1 MTIIEFQKYSD
12 DFLTYIE
19 IEKNLSKNTC
29 RSYNSDFKSFI
40 TFWNTINCTEK
51 KDFTFTQII
60 ERYFIQLFN
69 KKIDKNSVAR
79 KISCFTSL
87 KRFLKSI
94 EVNLPFNIQRPRT
107 DKKLPTYLS
116 VDEIF
121 FLLDEVK
128 NEDLPT
134 QRPFRDKAI
143 FEVLY
148 ATGIRCSELCN
159 ISIGNI
165 DFTNK
170 IIRIMGKGRKERI
183 ALFGSKA
190 HSKIIEYLKYERP
203 KAHSS
208 SEKLFVNCRNEPL
221 DPRSIQR
228 IIGMFGTFLPIKKI
242 LTPHKIRHSF
252 ATHLLNAGV
261 DLRSVQEL
269 LGHQSL
275 SSTEKYTHISSEQ
288 LTTMCDTIHPLKN
301 MIKRKQS

>member
-29 RSYNSDFKSFI
+29 RSYNSDFKLFI
-40 TFWNTINCTEK
+40 TFWNTVNYTEK
-51 KDFTFTQII
+51 KDFNFTQII

-79 KISCFTSL
+79 KISSFTSL
-87 KRFLKSI
+87 KKFLKSI
-94 EVNLPFNIQRPRT
+94 DVNLQLNVQRPRI

-121 FLLDEVK
+121 YLLDTIK

-134 QRPFRDKAI
+134 QRPLRDKAI

-165 DFTNK
+165 DFNNK

-183 ALFGSKA
+183 VLFGSKA
-190 HSKIIEYLKYERP
+190 HEKMLEYLKHERP
-203 KAHSS
+203 KSHSL

-242 LTPHKIRHSF
+242 ITPHKIRHSF

-275 SSTEKYTHISSEQ
+275 SSTEKYTHISLEE
-288 LTTMCDTIHPLKN
+288 LTTICDTLHPIKN
-301 MIKRKQS
+301 MIKRKQQ